1 MNYKITD
8 DDFHIMKI
16 KQENLFIYSGEV
28 HDGLN
33 LCEYVSDT
41 CPDDIVEE
49 YKKLAKLVIKLQLQL
64 SLEFCPNSRIHELF
78 HSKEEIQ
85 GTTYQAII
93 EEIDF
98 LTEEIKENNNVSQIN
113 HSIDS
118 FIKFIHSSELY
129 IYLRHEVVPLS
140 SGYDSE
146 LSFLLDVKKRFAV
159 LGETVY
165 YFFEK
170 IFDIVCSYDIKI
182 LDKYK
187 ETIEGFLYPENE
199 NIRKHLKNDISVE
212 SKINELTD
220 SNDFNGKNFPS
231 LYEDDNK
238 LIKVCEK
245 LIERGYLDKSTSI
258 NDFVYFFSGR
268 GNIPKQNLKW
278 ITNNVDLAF
287 FVDSYCTKFKNGIP
301 EKWKKA
307 EIIFRRKGLRQALS
321 NSLNSTN
328 ESLNQKRYDT
338 FNEILKELK

>member
-16 KQENLFIYSGEV
+16 KQENLFIYSGEY
-28 HDGLN
+28 HDGFN

-41 CPDDIVEE
+41 CPDDIVDE

-98 LTEEIKENNNVSQIN
+98 LTEEIKKNNEATEIN

-129 IYLRHEVVPLS
+129 IYQRHEVVPLS

-146 LSFLLDVKKRFAV
+146 LSFLLDVKNRFAV

-187 ETIEGFLYPENE
+187 KTIEVFLYPDSD
-199 NIRKHLKNDISVE
+199 NIRKTSMNETSIE
-212 SKINELTD
+212 SKINKLTD
-220 SNDFNGKNFPS
+220 SNDLNGKYFPS
-231 LYEDDNK
+231 IYKDDNK
-238 LIKVCEK
+238 LIKLCNK
-245 LIERGYLDKSTSI
+245 LIENGYLDKNTSI
-258 NDFVYFFSGR
+258 DDFVYFFSGR
-268 GNIPKQNLKW
+268 GKAPKKNLEWIP
-278 ITNNVDLAF
+278 NNVELAF
-287 FVDSYCTKFKNGIP
+287 FLDSYCTKFKHDIP

-307 EIIFRRKGLRQALS
+307 QIIFGRKGLRQALT
-321 NSLNSTN
+321 NSLNSTK

-338 FNEILKELK
+338 FNEILKE